1 MQKFLPKKCWLQP
14 MYTCQ
19 VSPDE
24 HGAVVAATVAAVAV
38 IATTKAKARPAVN
51 MAMGIVV

>member
-1 MQKFLPKKCWLQP
+1 